1 MITYDRLREVLS
13 YNEDT
18 GLFTWISKASSHVKV
33 GSTAGRVT
41 SGGYVIIRIDNL
53 PYSAHRLAW
62 LYMNKESPPFS
73 IDHINR
79 VRNDNRKVNLRL
91 ATKTQNAQNRS
102 LAQANTSGVKGVH
115 WAADRRR
122 WAAKIV
128 LKGKVVHLGYAR
140 IFEDAVAMRKEG
152 EAKYNFFSMAK

>member
-1 MITYDRLREVLS
+1 
-13 YNEDT
+13 
-18 GLFTWISKASSHVKV
+18 
-33 GSTAGRVT
+33 
-41 SGGYVIIRIDNL
+41 
-53 PYSAHRLAW
+53 
-62 LYMNKESPPFS
+62 MNKESPPFS